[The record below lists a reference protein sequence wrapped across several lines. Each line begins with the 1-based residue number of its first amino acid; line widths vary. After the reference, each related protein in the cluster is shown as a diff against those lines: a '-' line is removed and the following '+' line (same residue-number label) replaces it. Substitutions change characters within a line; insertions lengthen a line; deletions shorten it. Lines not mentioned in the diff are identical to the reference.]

1 MEILKELKYISWL
14 VDDSEWKVIPGIE
27 DYIIN
32 KYGVVKALPKIREG
46 RFDGLKGHTGT
57 TKKSRRYYKEHIIK
71 PKFTS
76 RYWYVTLSHN
86 SIKKSY
92 RIHRLVYLAFRGPI
106 PENMVIDHIDGN
118 RNNNSLDNLRC
129 VTQANNVQNPNTK
142 FNGKKAVI
150 QLDASTEQ
158 IINRYNSAAEAEA
171 QLTNMYIPGKQ
182 GIHILDCCKGK
193 RKTAL
198 GYKWKYE

>member
-1 MEILKELKYISWL
+1 MLIKKELKDISWL

-46 RFDGLKGHTGT
+46 RLDCLKGHTET

-86 SIKKSY
+86 GIKKSY
-92 RIHRLVYLAFRGPI
+92 RIHRLIYLAFIGPI

-129 VTQANNVQNPNTK
+129 VTQANNVRNPNTK
-142 FNGKKAVI
+142 FNGKRAVI
-150 QLDASTEQ
+150 QLDASTGQ
-158 IINRYNSAAEAEA
+158 LINRYNSAAEAETK
-171 QLTNMYIPGKQ
+171 LTNMYIPGKQ
-182 GIHILDCCKGK
+182 GGHILDCCKGR

>member
-57 TKKSRRYYKEHIIK
+57 TKKSR
-71 PKFTS
+71 
-76 RYWYVTLSHN
+76 
-86 SIKKSY
+86 KSY